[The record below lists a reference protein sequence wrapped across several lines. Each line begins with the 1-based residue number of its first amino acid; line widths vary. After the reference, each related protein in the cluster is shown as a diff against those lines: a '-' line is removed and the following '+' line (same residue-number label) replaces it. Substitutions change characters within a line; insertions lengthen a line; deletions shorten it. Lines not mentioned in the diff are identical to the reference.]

1 MRDVIETQIE
11 KLLKAAITN
20 NVLLKLGLIKES
32 VQREDPYEG
41 ARFLR
46 ALGYWLLGGTLLVL
60 TRSDAEHA
68 LTTANYCGL

>member
-1 MRDVIETQIE
+1 MTRSGRLLRDVIETRIE
-11 KLLKAAITN
+11 KLQQAAITN

-46 ALGYWLLGGTLLVL
+46 ALGY
-60 TRSDAEHA
+60 
-68 LTTANYCGL
+68 